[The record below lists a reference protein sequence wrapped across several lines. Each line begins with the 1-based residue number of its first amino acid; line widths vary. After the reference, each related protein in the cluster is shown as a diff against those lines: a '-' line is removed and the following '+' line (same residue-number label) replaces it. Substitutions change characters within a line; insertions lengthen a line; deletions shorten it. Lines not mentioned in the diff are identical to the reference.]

1 MVSALHLRQSACLCE
16 MPDAQWLMALH
27 PASPP
32 VFKIPQSVLVLIH
45 TPALEVLLIRRT
57 EPDPQA
63 PAFWQSVTGSKDA
76 HGEPWAYTAAR
87 EVYEETGIDCRQGSP
102 LAAQLQD
109 WHLENV
115 YPIYPRWLHRYAPGV
130 AFNTERLFGLQVPA
144 GTPVLVAGDFNEWGG
159 LLERELGSVGLSAWR
174 QPGFATFPSRLPL
187 LQLDHVYARGL
198 RPLGLEV
205 PRGGQWPRLSDHLPL
220 IAEFE
225 LPRAA

>member
-1 MVSALHLRQSACLCE
+1 
-16 MPDAQWLMALH
+16 MALN

-76 HGEPWAYTAAR
+76 HGEPWADTAAR
-87 EVYEETGIDCRQGSP
+87 EVYEETSIDCRQGSP

-144 GTPVLVAGDFNEWGG
+144 GTPVRLDA
-159 LLERELGSVGLSAWR
+159 REHTRYQWLPYQQAAAMCFS
-174 QPGFATFPSRLPL
+174 PSN
-187 LQLDHVYARGL
+187 
-198 RPLGLEV
+198 
-205 PRGGQWPRLSDHLPL
+205 
-220 IAEFE
+220 AEACTL
-225 LPRAA
+225 LPRFMSGEVGTWPTR